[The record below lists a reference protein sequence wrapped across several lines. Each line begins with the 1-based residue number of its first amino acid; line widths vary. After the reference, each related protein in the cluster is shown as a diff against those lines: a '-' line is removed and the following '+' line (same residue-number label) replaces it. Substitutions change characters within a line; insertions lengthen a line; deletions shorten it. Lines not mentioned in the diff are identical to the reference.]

1 MAVEFW
7 NNVVLFVNGLVAMA
21 EACCCTPTPTP
32 SPTPTGTGP
41 SPTIGPTPTPP
52 PTSAPGDCYCRH
64 TFEVVWDCDAD
75 PPGWGSVE
83 KIETECVDICTPDA
97 DWAFAWQ
104 FGNQCGY
111 WMSTCEGTCD
121 CPPTPTPPLPTGT
134 PTPTVPPT
142 GVPTLPPVP
151 TPTPTPSMTPT
162 PTPEPC
168 GDCSGCDS
176 AYGIFISGLTGT
188 FSGGKVDP
196 CDCTATDFAGT
207 GVTKG
212 SGCNWGE
219 NSALSPDCFYA
230 MSPALHYSLWCAG
243 SLWYVKVWQAMPASN
258 IATFSAPNVDGCP
271 PVNGWT
277 QVSGSCTGGTCTV
290 F

>member
-142 GVPTLPPVP
+142 P
-151 TPTPTPSMTPT
+151 TPTVPPTATPT
-162 PTPEPC
+162 AE
-168 GDCSGCDS
+168 SGCCTV
-176 AYGIFISGLTGT
+176 YEGLFTIHDCECGYDW
-188 FSGGKVDP
+188 FPGG
-196 CDCTATDFAGT
+196 
-207 GVTKG
+207 GVTYNSEAEAKAACTEG
-212 SGCNWGE
+212 LCDDHGGCCG
-219 NSALSPDCFYA
+219 
-230 MSPALHYSLWCAG
+230 HYWVMQVAPSLYQLAVCC
-243 SLWYVKVWQAMPASN
+243 N
-258 IATFSAPNVDGCP
+258 DP
-271 PVNGWT
+271 P
-277 QVSGSCTGGTCTV
+277 
-290 F
+290 

>member
-32 SPTPTGTGP
+32 TPTPTGTGP
-41 SPTIGPTPTPP
+41 SPTIGPTPP
-52 PTSAPGDCYCRH
+52 PGDCYCRH

-83 KIETECVDICTPDA
+83 KIETECLDACTPDA
-97 DWAFAWQ
+97 DWEFAWQ

-111 WMSTCEGTCD
+111 WISTCEGTCD
-121 CPPTPTPPLPTGT
+121 CPPTPTPPPPPTATPTLPPPPT

-142 GVPTLPPVP
+142 A
-151 TPTPTPSMTPT
+151 TPTPTA
-162 PTPEPC
+162 EPC
-168 GDCSGCDS
+168 GDCSECDS
-176 AYGIFISGLTGT
+176 AYDIIISGLTGT

-196 CDCTATDFAGT
+196 CECDALDFT
-207 GVTKG
+207 GSPVTKG
-212 SGCNWGE
+212 SGCNWSE

-277 QVSGSCTGGTCTV
+277 QVSGSCTGGACTV
-290 F
+290 I